1 MKSPPGEQPSATEH
15 VKKMTVSI
23 QPQDSGDLVV
33 TEPVAGS
40 IRVHH
45 TVHPDA
51 ESTPVPGKSF
61 DELEELGPGTHEIDV
76 EE

>member
-1 MKSPPGEQPSATEH
+1 
-15 VKKMTVSI
+15 MTVSI

-33 TEPVAGS
+33 TEPVGGS

-45 TVHPDA
+45 TVHPEA

-61 DELEELGPGTHEIDV
+61 EDLQELGPGTHEIDV